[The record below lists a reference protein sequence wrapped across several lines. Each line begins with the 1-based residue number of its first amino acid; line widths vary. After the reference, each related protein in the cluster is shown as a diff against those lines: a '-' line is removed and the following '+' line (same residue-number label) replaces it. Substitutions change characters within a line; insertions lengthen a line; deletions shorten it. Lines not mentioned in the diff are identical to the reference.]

1 MRGDALSR
9 AAGAVLP
16 GLAVGLVL
24 VGAGCGASLPDPES
38 PGARVLV
45 ARCGG
50 CHRVYAPGSMTAE
63 MWRFQV
69 GRMRGLFAD
78 RGIPWL
84 APGDE
89 RALLDYLTAHAG
101 SS

>member
-1 MRGDALSR
+1 VA
-9 AAGAVLP
+9 
-16 GLAVGLVL
+16 LAVVLVL
-24 VGAGCGASLPDPES
+24 AGAGCGAALPDPAS

-63 MWRFQV
+63 MWRVQME
-69 GRMRGLFAD
+69 RMRALFAQ

-84 APGDE
+84 SPADE
-89 RALLDYLTAHAG
+89 QAVRDYLTAHAG
-101 SS
+101 SA

>member
-1 MRGDALSR
+1 VRGDALSR
-9 AAGAVLP
+9 TARGVGAGLVAVLA
-16 GLAVGLVL
+16 LS
-24 VGAGCGASLPDPES
+24 GAGCGGALPDPES

-69 GRMRGLFAD
+69 GRMRALFAD
-78 RGIPWL
+78 RGLPWL
-84 APGDE
+84 AAGDE
-89 RALLDYLTAHAG
+89 RALLEYLTAHAG
-101 SS
+101 TS

>member
-1 MRGDALSR
+1 VR
-9 AAGAVLP
+9 AFRVL
-16 GLAVGLVL
+16 LVGLVL
-24 VGAGCGASLPDPES
+24 AVAGCGGSLPDPES
-38 PGARVLV
+38 PGARVLA

-63 MWRFQV
+63 MWRFQL
-69 GRMRGLFAD
+69 GRMRALFAD

-89 RALLDYLTAHAG
+89 RALLEYLTAHAG
-101 SS
+101 TS